1 MNMPAELPLRNF
13 REIIWNYYHD
23 HARSMPWRD
32 NPSPYH
38 VLVSELML
46 QQTQVGR
53 VLPKYDEFMATFP
66 TIQALSKAPLGDV
79 LSAWSGLGYNRRAK
93 FLHVAAQ
100 KVMQD
105 FGGELPDTIEGLVSL
120 PGVGKNTAGAILCYA
135 FNQPVPFIE
144 TNVRSVFIHH
154 FFNDRTDVDDK
165 ELLPIVRQACDL
177 EHPREWYW
185 ALMDYGT
192 YLKQTLGNNISQS
205 KHYARQSK
213 FEGSRRQ
220 VRGRVLKMLTRG
232 PVMISELLEAEPDER
247 TPSVIADLQR
257 EGFVEENGDQLR
269 LTGSSKLP

>member
-1 MNMPAELPLRNF
+1 MRAETPLEEF
-13 REIIWNYYHD
+13 REEVWDYYHD

-32 NPSPYH
+32 DPSPYH

-53 VLPKYDEFMATFP
+53 VLPKYGEFMARFP
-66 TIQALSKAPLGDV
+66 SIRALSEAPLADV
-79 LSAWSGLGYNRRAK
+79 LDAWSGLGYNRRAK
-93 FLHVAAQ
+93 FLHAAAQ

-105 FGGELPDTIEGLVSL
+105 FNGELPRTLEELVSL

-135 FNQPVPFIE
+135 FNQSVPFIE

-154 FFNDRTDVDDK
+154 FFNDRSGVDDK
-165 ELLPIVRQACDL
+165 EILPLVEQACDP

-205 KHYARQSK
+205 KHYVRQST

-220 VRGRVLKMLTRG
+220 IRGRVLKKLTQESVALHEMLEQ
-232 PVMISELLEAEPDER
+232 VQDER
-247 TPSVIADLQR
+247 TESVLADLLR
-257 EGFVEENGDQLR
+257 EGFIEEYEGRLR
-269 LTGSSKLP
+269 LTGGSKLP